1 MPVLPALFPATAKR
15 GLWNIYQLYAEH
27 FPAKWVRFAVRKCSR
42 LIICAY
48 SDRKTGLTFA
58 EYALVGR
65 KRGTILEAENHPAVS
80 RNEATVTSALPKAST
95 ILASLGQAAFV
106 WDIATDAMAWS
117 DHAGSVFADIPLP
130 RLASGAEFSR
140 LIEPVRSIRSDALGH
155 SPPVRGGDGAP
166 YRIEYG
172 VRAST
177 SAPVLWIEESGC
189 WFAGADGRPAR
200 AQGIVRINN
209 ERHARDQQLMKLS
222 RHDPLTGELNRTHL
236 VASLAEAIEEA
247 ARFRTSCA
255 FMLIGIDHLARINDA
270 FGFDVADAV
279 ISEVAGRIRAR
290 LRGGDVLG
298 RFSGNKFGLILKNC
312 TVDDMNIA
320 AERFLAG
327 IRDDVVPTKSGPVA
341 VTASIG
347 AVSVPR
353 YARNADE
360 AINRAHET
368 LDMAKRRRAGSFSLW
383 RPNVERDAQRRVN
396 IRVTDEIVTALNERR
411 IVMAFEPVVEARS
424 RDAAFYECLIRMEQD
439 DGQVLLAPDIVPVA
453 EKLGLI
459 RLVDHRVLELVVAE
473 LAASPD
479 VQLSLNISPDTTM
492 DPDWWA
498 SIESLMRAHPGVAER
513 LIVEITETVA
523 IQDIDDVRGFVTR
536 LKNFGSRI
544 AIDDFG
550 AGYTSFRNLRKLG
563 VDIVK
568 IDGAFVQNIARSADD
583 RAFVQTLIDLARR
596 LQIKTVAEWVQ
607 DDESA
612 VMLREW
618 GCDYIQGRLIGLAS
632 SERPWQT
639 PTGAVLPAAG

>member
-1 MPVLPALFPATAKR
+1 M
-15 GLWNIYQLYAEH
+15 
-27 FPAKWVRFAVRKCSR
+27 
-42 LIICAY
+42 
-48 SDRKTGLTFA
+48 
-58 EYALVGR
+58 
-65 KRGTILEAENHPAVS
+65 S
-80 RNEATVTSALPKAST
+80 RNEAILTSTVPQAST

-106 WDIATDAMAWS
+106 WDVATDAIAWS
-117 DHAGSVFADIPLP
+117 DHAAAVFPDIPAAA
-130 RLASGAEFSR
+130 LASGAEFAK
-140 LIEPVRSIRSDALGH
+140 LIEPVGSIRTDALGH
-155 SPPVRGGDGAP
+155 SSSARGGTA

-200 AQGIVRINN
+200 AQGIVRVNN
-209 ERHARDQQLMKLS
+209 ERHARDEQLVRLL

-236 VASLAEAIEEA
+236 VASLAESIEEA
-247 ARFRTSCA
+247 ARFRASSA
-255 FMLIGIDHLARINDA
+255 FMLIGIDRLARINDA

-279 ISEVAGRIRAR
+279 ISEVATRIRAR
-290 LRGGDVLG
+290 LRNGDVLG

-312 TVDDMNIA
+312 TVDDINIA

-327 IRDDVVPTKSGPVA
+327 IRDDVVPTRSGPVS

-360 AINRAHET
+360 AVNRAQET

-411 IVMAFEPVVEARS
+411 IAMAFEPVVEARS
-424 RDAAFYECLIRMEQD
+424 RDTAFYECLVRMEQD

-473 LAASPD
+473 LAGSVN

-513 LIVEITETVA
+513 LIIEITETVA
-523 IQDIDDVRGFVTR
+523 IQDIDGLRGFVTR

-596 LQIKTVAEWVQ
+596 LEIKTVAEWVQ

-612 VMLREW
+612 ALLRDW

-632 SERPWQT
+632 AARPWEKRAE
-639 PTGAVLPAAG
+639 PVLPTAS

>member
-1 MPVLPALFPATAKR
+1 MKSDLPK
-15 GLWNIYQLYAEH
+15 AEL
-27 FPAKWVRFAVRKCSR
+27 PK
-42 LIICAY
+42 
-48 SDRKTGLTFA
+48 SD
-58 EYALVGR
+58 
-65 KRGTILEAENHPAVS
+65 
-80 RNEATVTSALPKAST
+80 LPKAST

-106 WDIATDAMAWS
+106 WDIATDAMVWS
-117 DHAGSVFADIPLP
+117 DHLGSVFPDI
-130 RLASGAEFSR
+130 RAESLASGAEFAK
-140 LIEPVRSIRSDALGH
+140 LIEPARGVRSDALGH
-155 SPPVRGGDGAP
+155 SSPARGDGVP

-172 VRAST
+172 VRTST
-177 SAPVLWIEESGC
+177 SAPVLWIEETGC

-200 AQGIVRINN
+200 AHGIVRVNN
-209 ERHARDQQLMKLS
+209 EAHARDEQLLKLS
-222 RHDPLTGELNRTHL
+222 RNDPLTGELNRTHL
-236 VASLAEAIEEA
+236 VGSLAEAIEEA
-247 ARFRTSCA
+247 SRFRTSCA

-279 ISEVAGRIRAR
+279 ISEVGKRIRAR

-312 TVDDMNIA
+312 TVDDMNVA
-320 AERFLAG
+320 AERFLAAV
-327 IRDDVVPTKSGPVA
+327 RDEVVPTRSGPVS
-341 VTASIG
+341 VTVSIG

-353 YARNADE
+353 YARSADE

-368 LDMAKRRRAGSFSLW
+368 LDGAKRRRAGSFSVW

-411 IVMAFEPVVEARS
+411 IVMAYEPVVEARS
-424 RDAAFYECLIRMEQD
+424 RDTAFHECLMRMEQD

-473 LAASPD
+473 LAEQPD
-479 VQLSLNISPDTTM
+479 IRLSLNISPDTTM

-536 LKNFGSRI
+536 LKNYGSQI

-596 LQIKTVAEWVQ
+596 LEIKTVAEWVQ
-607 DDESA
+607 DEESA

-632 SERPWQT
+632 SQRPWSLRAGT
-639 PTGAVLPAAG
+639 VLPAAG

>member
-1 MPVLPALFPATAKR
+1 MAATLPR
-15 GLWNIYQLYAEH
+15 
-27 FPAKWVRFAVRKCSR
+27 V
-42 LIICAY
+42 
-48 SDRKTGLTFA
+48 
-58 EYALVGR
+58 
-65 KRGTILEAENHPAVS
+65 
-80 RNEATVTSALPKAST
+80 ST

-106 WDIATDAMAWS
+106 WDLATDAIVWS
-117 DHAGSVFADIPLP
+117 DQAASAFPDIPATV
-130 RLASGAEFSR
+130 RASGAEFAK
-140 LIEPVRSIRSDALGH
+140 LIEPLRSIRSDALGH
-155 SPPVRGGDGAP
+155 SAPVRGGEGVP

-172 VRAST
+172 VRTST

-189 WFAGADGRPAR
+189 WFPGADGKPAR
-200 AQGIVRINN
+200 VQGIVRLNN
-209 ERHARDQQLMKLS
+209 ERHARDEQLMRLS

-236 VASLAEAIEEA
+236 VATLAESIEEA
-247 ARFRTSCA
+247 ARFRSSFA

-279 ISEVAGRIRAR
+279 ISDIARRIRVR
-290 LRGGDVLG
+290 LRNGDVLG
-298 RFSGNKFGLILKNC
+298 RFSGNKFGLVLKNC
-312 TVDDMNIA
+312 TVDDINVA
-320 AERFLAG
+320 AERFLAA
-327 IRDDVVPTKSGPVA
+327 IRDDVVPTKSGPVS

-360 AINRAHET
+360 AINRAQET
-368 LDMAKRRRAGSFSLW
+368 LDMAKRRRSGSFSLW
-383 RPNVERDAQRRVN
+383 RPNVEREAQRRVN

-411 IVMAFEPVVEARS
+411 IAMAFEPVVEARS
-424 RDAAFYECLIRMEQD
+424 RDTAFYECLIRMEQD
-439 DGQVLLAPDIVPVA
+439 DGRVLLAPDIVPVA
-453 EKLGLI
+453 ERLGLI

-473 LAASPD
+473 LAESPD
-479 VQLSLNISPDTTM
+479 VQLSLNISPETTM

-498 SIESLMRAHPGVAER
+498 SIEMLMRAHPDVARR

-523 IQDIDDVRGFVTR
+523 IQDIDGLRGFVTR

-596 LQIKTVAEWVQ
+596 LEIKTVAEWVQ
-607 DDESA
+607 DDELA
-612 VMLREW
+612 TMLRDW

-632 SERPWQT
+632 SDRPW
-639 PTGAVLPAAG
+639 GARAEAALPAAS

>member
-1 MPVLPALFPATAKR
+1 M
-15 GLWNIYQLYAEH
+15 
-27 FPAKWVRFAVRKCSR
+27 
-42 LIICAY
+42 
-48 SDRKTGLTFA
+48 
-58 EYALVGR
+58 
-65 KRGTILEAENHPAVS
+65 S
-80 RNEATVTSALPKAST
+80 RNEATVTSALPQTST

-106 WDIATDAMAWS
+106 WDIATDALHWS
-117 DHAGSVFADIPLP
+117 DHVGAVFPDIPAASLS
-130 RLASGAEFSR
+130 SGAEFAK
-140 LIEPVRSIRSDALGH
+140 LIEPERAIRLEALSQ
-155 SPPVRGGDGAP
+155 SPVHGGDGTP

-177 SAPVLWIEESGC
+177 SAPLLWIEESGS
-189 WFAGADGRPAR
+189 WLAGADGKPAR

-209 ERHARDQQLMKLS
+209 ERRARDQQLLKLA

-236 VASLAEAIEEA
+236 IAALAATIEETT
-247 ARFRTSCA
+247 RFRTSCA

-279 ISEVAGRIRAR
+279 IAEVANRIRSR
-290 LRGGDVLG
+290 LRAGDVLG
-298 RFSGNKFGLILKNC
+298 RFSGNKFGLILKNS
-312 TVDDMNIA
+312 TVDDMNVA
-320 AERFLAG
+320 AERFLAI
-327 IRDDVVPTKSGPVA
+327 IRDEVMPTKSGPVS

-353 YARNADE
+353 YARNTDE
-360 AINRAHET
+360 VINRAHET
-368 LDMAKRRRAGSFSLW
+368 LDGAKRRRAGSFSVW

-411 IVMAFEPVVEARS
+411 IAMAYEPVVAARS
-424 RDAAFYECLIRMEQD
+424 REAAFYECLVRMEQD

-453 EKLGLI
+453 ERLGLI
-459 RLVDHRVLELVVAE
+459 RLVDHRVLELVIAE
-473 LAASPD
+473 LANSPA
-479 VQLSLNISPDTTM
+479 VRLSLNISPDTTM
-492 DPDWWA
+492 DPDWWT
-498 SIESLMRAHPGVAER
+498 SIECLMRAHPGVGER

-523 IQDIDDVRGFVTR
+523 IQDIDNVRGFVTR
-536 LKNFGSRI
+536 LKNFGSHI

-568 IDGAFVQNIARSADD
+568 IDGAFVQNIAQSADD

-607 DDESA
+607 DEESA

-632 SERPWQT
+632 SQRPW
-639 PTGAVLPAAG
+639 GAGAEAVLPAAG

>member
-1 MPVLPALFPATAKR
+1 
-15 GLWNIYQLYAEH
+15 
-27 FPAKWVRFAVRKCSR
+27 
-42 LIICAY
+42 
-48 SDRKTGLTFA
+48 LTSSPPQA
-58 EYALVGR
+58 S
-65 KRGTILEAENHPAVS
+65 T
-80 RNEATVTSALPKAST
+80 KAST
-95 ILASLGQAAFV
+95 ILASIGQAAFV
-106 WDIATDAMAWS
+106 WDIASDAIGWS
-117 DHAGSVFADIPLP
+117 DHIGAVFPHSPSGA
-130 RLASGAEFSR
+130 LATGAEFAK
-140 LIEPVRSIRSDALGH
+140 LIEPERSVRTDALGH
-155 SPPVRGGDGAP
+155 SPPVRGGEGTP

-177 SAPVLWIEESGC
+177 SAPVLWIEETGC
-189 WFAGADGRPAR
+189 WFAGPDGRPAR

-209 ERHARDQQLMKLS
+209 ERHAHDEQLLKLS

-236 VASLAEAIEEA
+236 IAALAEAIEETQ
-247 ARFRTSCA
+247 RFRSACA

-279 ISEVAGRIRAR
+279 ISEVALRIRAR

-312 TVDDMNIA
+312 TVDDMNVA
-320 AERFLAG
+320 AERFLACV
-327 IRDDVVPTKSGPVA
+327 RDDVVPTRSGPVS
-341 VTASIG
+341 VTASVG

-353 YARNADE
+353 YARSADE
-360 AINRAHET
+360 AINRAAET
-368 LDMAKRRRAGSFSLW
+368 LDGAKRRRAGSFSVW
-383 RPNVERDAQRRVN
+383 RPNVEREAQRKVN

-411 IVMAFEPVVEARS
+411 IVMAFEPVVDARS
-424 RDAAFYECLIRMEQD
+424 RQAAFYECLIRMEQE
-439 DGQVLLAPDIVPVA
+439 DGRVLLAPDIVPVA

-473 LAASPD
+473 LAEQPNIR
-479 VQLSLNISPDTTM
+479 LSLNISPDTTM

-523 IQDIDDVRGFVTR
+523 IQDIDDLRGFVTR

-550 AGYTSFRNLRKLG
+550 AGYTSFRNLRKLD

-607 DDESA
+607 DEESA
-612 VMLREW
+612 ELLRDW
-618 GCDYIQGRLIGLAS
+618 GCDYIQGRLIGLAAA
-632 SERPWQT
+632 ERPWGKT
-639 PTGAVLPAAG
+639 PESALPVAG

>member
-1 MPVLPALFPATAKR
+1 M
-15 GLWNIYQLYAEH
+15 
-27 FPAKWVRFAVRKCSR
+27 
-42 LIICAY
+42 
-48 SDRKTGLTFA
+48 
-58 EYALVGR
+58 
-65 KRGTILEAENHPAVS
+65 
-80 RNEATVTSALPKAST
+80 TSSPPQASTTAST
-95 ILASLGQAAFV
+95 ILASVGHATFV
-106 WDIATDAMAWS
+106 WDIASDAIDWS
-117 DHAGSVFADIPLP
+117 DHIGAVFPDIPVVA
-130 RLASGAEFSR
+130 LATGAEFAK
-140 LIEPVRSIRSDALGH
+140 LIEPERSVRTDALGH
-155 SPPVRGGDGAP
+155 SPPVGGGEGTP

-172 VRAST
+172 VRTST
-177 SAPVLWIEESGC
+177 SAPVLWIEETGC
-189 WFAGADGRPAR
+189 WFAGPDGRPAR

-209 ERHARDQQLMKLS
+209 ERHARDEQLLKLS

-236 VASLAEAIEEA
+236 IAALAEAVEETQ
-247 ARFRTSCA
+247 RFRSACA

-279 ISEVAGRIRAR
+279 ISEVALRIRAR

-320 AERFLAG
+320 AERFLVCV
-327 IRDDVVPTKSGPVA
+327 RDDVVPTRSGPVS
-341 VTASIG
+341 VTASVG

-353 YARNADE
+353 YARSADE
-360 AINRAHET
+360 AINRAAET
-368 LDMAKRRRAGSFSLW
+368 LDGAKRRRAGSFSVW
-383 RPNVERDAQRRVN
+383 RPNVEREAQRKVN

-411 IVMAFEPVVEARS
+411 IVMAFEPVVDARS
-424 RDAAFYECLIRMEQD
+424 RQAAFYECLIRMEQE
-439 DGQVLLAPDIVPVA
+439 DGRVLLAPDIVPVA
-453 EKLGLI
+453 ERLGLI

-473 LAASPD
+473 LAASPG
-479 VQLSLNISPDTTM
+479 VELSLNISPDTTM

-523 IQDIDDVRGFVTR
+523 IQDLDDLRGFVTR

-550 AGYTSFRNLRKLG
+550 AGYTSFRNLRKLD

-568 IDGAFVQNIARSADD
+568 IDGAFVQNIARSTDD

-607 DDESA
+607 DEESA
-612 VMLREW
+612 DLLRDW
-618 GCDYIQGRLIGLAS
+618 GCDYIQGRLIGLAAA
-632 SERPWQT
+632 ERPWSKT
-639 PTGAVLPAAG
+639 PESALPVAG

>member
-1 MPVLPALFPATAKR
+1 
-15 GLWNIYQLYAEH
+15 
-27 FPAKWVRFAVRKCSR
+27 
-42 LIICAY
+42 
-48 SDRKTGLTFA
+48 
-58 EYALVGR
+58 
-65 KRGTILEAENHPAVS
+65 
-80 RNEATVTSALPKAST
+80 VTSALPKAST

-106 WDIATDAMAWS
+106 WELTTDAITWS
-117 DHAGSVFADIPLP
+117 EPASAVFSDIPASALQ
-130 RLASGAEFSR
+130 SGAEFSK

-155 SPPVRGGDGAP
+155 APPAHGDEGAS

-172 VRAST
+172 VRTST
-177 SAPVLWIEESGC
+177 SEPVLWIEETGC
-189 WFAGADGRPAR
+189 WFAGPDGRPLR

-209 ERHARDQQLMKLS
+209 ERHARDEQLMKLS

-236 VASLAEAIEEA
+236 MASLAEATEEA
-247 ARFRTSCA
+247 VRLRTSCA

-279 ISEVAGRIRAR
+279 LSEVAARIRLR

-312 TVDDMNIA
+312 SVEDMNIA

-327 IRDDVVPTKSGPVA
+327 IRDEVVPTKSGPVS
-341 VTASIG
+341 VTVSIG

-353 YARNADE
+353 YARNANE

-368 LDMAKRRRAGSFSLW
+368 LDGAKRRRAGSFSLW

-424 RDAAFYECLIRMEQD
+424 RKSAFYECLIRMEQN

-459 RLVDHRVLELVVAE
+459 RLVDHRVLELVVTE
-473 LAASPD
+473 LAASPN

-523 IQDIDDVRGFVTR
+523 IQDIDDLRDFVTR
-536 LKNFGSRI
+536 LKKFGSRI

-596 LQIKTVAEWVQ
+596 LGIKTVAEWVQ
-607 DDESA
+607 DEESA
-612 VMLREW
+612 SILRDW

-632 SERPWQT
+632 SERPWDRRAET
-639 PTGAVLPAAG
+639 ALPAAG

>member
-1 MPVLPALFPATAKR
+1 
-15 GLWNIYQLYAEH
+15 
-27 FPAKWVRFAVRKCSR
+27 
-42 LIICAY
+42 
-48 SDRKTGLTFA
+48 
-58 EYALVGR
+58 
-65 KRGTILEAENHPAVS
+65 VS
-80 RNEATVTSALPKAST
+80 RNEAIVTSALPKAST

-106 WDIATDAMAWS
+106 WDIATDAMTWS
-117 DHAGSVFADIPLP
+117 DHAGAVFPDIPAASLQ
-130 RLASGAEFSR
+130 SGAEFSK
-140 LIEPVRSIRSDALGH
+140 LIEPVRSIRANALGH
-155 SPPVRGGDGAP
+155 SPPGRDGAP
-166 YRIEYG
+166 YHIEYG
-172 VRAST
+172 VRTST
-177 SAPVLWIEESGC
+177 SEPVLWIEETGC
-189 WFAGADGRPAR
+189 WFAGSDGKPVR

-209 ERHARDQQLMKLS
+209 ERRARDEQLVRLS
-222 RHDPLTGELNRTHL
+222 RNDPLTGELNRTHL

-247 ARFRTSCA
+247 TRFRSSCA

-279 ISEVAGRIRAR
+279 ISEVAARIRVR

-312 TVDDMNIA
+312 TVDDMNVA

-327 IRDDVVPTKSGPVA
+327 IRNDVVPTSSGPVS

-353 YARNADE
+353 YARSANE

-411 IVMAFEPVVEARS
+411 IVMAFEPVVEADS
-424 RDAAFYECLIRMEQD
+424 RDAAFYECLVRMEQD

-473 LAASPD
+473 LADSPK

-498 SIESLMRAHPGVAER
+498 SIESLMRAHPGVAQR

-523 IQDIDDVRGFVTR
+523 IQDIDDVRGFVNR

-607 DDESA
+607 DEESA

-632 SERPWQT
+632 PERPWSRAT
-639 PTGAVLPAAG
+639 DTVVPAAS

>member
-1 MPVLPALFPATAKR
+1 PA
-15 GLWNIYQLYAEH
+15 H
-27 FPAKWVRFAVRKCSR
+27 V
-42 LIICAY
+42 
-48 SDRKTGLTFA
+48 
-58 EYALVGR
+58 
-65 KRGTILEAENHPAVS
+65 
-80 RNEATVTSALPKAST
+80 
-95 ILASLGQAAFV
+95 
-106 WDIATDAMAWS
+106 
-117 DHAGSVFADIPLP
+117 
-130 RLASGAEFSR
+130 
-140 LIEPVRSIRSDALGH
+140 
-155 SPPVRGGDGAP
+155 
-166 YRIEYG
+166 
-172 VRAST
+172 
-177 SAPVLWIEESGC
+177 
-189 WFAGADGRPAR
+189 
-200 AQGIVRINN
+200 QGIVRVNN
-209 ERHARDQQLMKLS
+209 EAHARDEQLVRLS

-247 ARFRTSCA
+247 SRFRASCA
-255 FMLIGIDHLARINDA
+255 FLLIGIDHLARINDA

-279 ISEVAGRIRAR
+279 ISEVANRIRIR
-290 LRGGDVLG
+290 LRAGDALG

-327 IRDDVVPTKSGPVA
+327 IRDEVVPTSSGPVS
-341 VTASIG
+341 VTVSIG

-353 YARNADE
+353 YARSASE
-360 AINRAHET
+360 AINRANET

-411 IVMAFEPVVEARS
+411 IVMGFEPVVEARS
-424 RDAAFYECLIRMEQD
+424 RSAAFYECLIRMEQE

-453 EKLGLI
+453 ERLGLI

-473 LAASPD
+473 LAASPN

-523 IQDIDDVRGFVTR
+523 IQDIDDLRGFVMR
-536 LKNFGSRI
+536 LKNLGSRI

-568 IDGAFVQNIARSADD
+568 IDGEFVRNVARSADD

-596 LQIKTVAEWVQ
+596 LEIKTVAEWVQ
-607 DDESA
+607 DEEA
-612 VMLREW
+612 ALMLRDW

-632 SERPWQT
+632 SQRPWET
-639 PTGAVLPAAG
+639 RAGTALPVAS

>member
-1 MPVLPALFPATAKR
+1 MALAPP
-15 GLWNIYQLYAEH
+15 Q
-27 FPAKWVRFAVRKCSR
+27 
-42 LIICAY
+42 
-48 SDRKTGLTFA
+48 
-58 EYALVGR
+58 
-65 KRGTILEAENHPAVS
+65 
-80 RNEATVTSALPKAST
+80 AST
-95 ILASLGQAAFV
+95 VLALLGQAAFA
-106 WDIATDAMAWS
+106 WDIATDEIAWS
-117 DHAGSVFADIPLP
+117 DHAASVFPGIPP
-130 RLASGAEFSR
+130 QALASGAEFSK
-140 LIEPVRSIRSDALGH
+140 LIEPVRSIRADAFSPSPLARSD
-155 SPPVRGGDGAP
+155 DGAP

-177 SAPVLWIEESGC
+177 SAPVIWIEESGA
-189 WFAGADGRPAR
+189 WFAGPDGKPVR
-200 AQGIVRINN
+200 AQGIVRLNN
-209 ERHARDQQLMKLS
+209 ERHAHEEQLLKLS

-236 VASLAEAIEEA
+236 VAALAETIEEVT
-247 ARFRTSCA
+247 RFRSSCA
-255 FMLIGIDHLARINDA
+255 FMLIGIDHLSRINDA

-279 ISEVAGRIRAR
+279 IAEVAKRIRAR
-290 LRGGDVLG
+290 LRAGDVLG

-312 TVDDMNIA
+312 TVDDMNVA

-327 IRDDVVPTKSGPVA
+327 VRDDVVPTKSGPVS
-341 VTASIG
+341 VTVSIG
-347 AVSVPR
+347 AVTVPR
-353 YARNADE
+353 HARDADE
-360 AINRAHET
+360 AINRVQET

-411 IVMAFEPVVEARS
+411 IVMAYEPVVEARS
-424 RDAAFYECLIRMEQD
+424 RQTSFYECLVRMEQN

-453 EKLGLI
+453 ERLGLI
-459 RLVDHRVLELVVAE
+459 RLVDHRVLELVVTE
-473 LAASPD
+473 LAVSPN

-498 SIESLMRAHPGVAER
+498 SIESLMLAHPGVGER

-523 IQDIDDVRGFVTR
+523 IRDIDNVRGFVTR

-612 VMLREW
+612 VMLRDW

-632 SERPWQT
+632 SERPWGAQS
-639 PTGAVLPAAG
+639 GAVSPAVS

>member
-1 MPVLPALFPATAKR
+1 
-15 GLWNIYQLYAEH
+15 
-27 FPAKWVRFAVRKCSR
+27 
-42 LIICAY
+42 
-48 SDRKTGLTFA
+48 
-58 EYALVGR
+58 
-65 KRGTILEAENHPAVS
+65 VS
-80 RNEATVTSALPKAST
+80 RNEAILKPAVPPASA

-106 WDIATDAMAWS
+106 WDIATDEMAWS
-117 DHAGSVFADIPLP
+117 DHLASVFPDIPAAA
-130 RLASGAEFSR
+130 LASGTAFSN
-140 LIEPVRSIRSDALGH
+140 LIEPARSIRTDALGH
-155 SPPVRGGDGAP
+155 SPPTHGAEGAP

-172 VRAST
+172 VRANI
-177 SAPVLWIEESGC
+177 SAPVLWIEESGS
-189 WFAGADGRPAR
+189 WFAGPDGKPVRV
-200 AQGIVRINN
+200 QGIVRIDN
-209 ERHARDQQLMKLS
+209 ERHARDEQLVKLS
-222 RHDPLTGELNRTHL
+222 RNDPLTGELNRTHL
-236 VASLAEAIEEA
+236 VASLAESIEEA
-247 ARFRTSCA
+247 VRFRSSCA

-279 ISEVAGRIRAR
+279 ISEVATRIRAR

-312 TVDDMNIA
+312 TVDDMNVA
-320 AERFLAG
+320 AERFLAA
-327 IRDDVVPTKSGPVA
+327 IRGEVVPTKSGPVS

-353 YARNADE
+353 YARSTDE

-411 IVMAFEPVVEARS
+411 IVMAFEPVVDARS
-424 RDAAFYECLIRMEQD
+424 RNASFYECLVRMEQD
-439 DGQVLLAPDIVPVA
+439 DGQMLLAPDIVPVA

-473 LAASPD
+473 LAASPN
-479 VQLSLNISPDTTM
+479 VRLSLNISPDTTM
-492 DPDWWA
+492 DPDWSA
-498 SIESLMRAHPGVAER
+498 TIESLMRAHPGVAER

-523 IQDIDDVRGFVTR
+523 IQDVDDIRGFVTR
-536 LKNFGSRI
+536 LKNFGSQI

-568 IDGAFVQNIARSADD
+568 IDGAFVQNIPRSADD

-596 LQIKTVAEWVQ
+596 LGIKTVAEWVQ
-607 DDESA
+607 DEESA
-612 VMLREW
+612 VMLRDW

-632 SERPWQT
+632 SQRPWDAPAGT
-639 PTGAVLPAAG
+639 VLPAAS

>member
-1 MPVLPALFPATAKR
+1 VTPHLLPA
-15 GLWNIYQLYAEH
+15 
-27 FPAKWVRFAVRKCSR
+27 
-42 LIICAY
+42 
-48 SDRKTGLTFA
+48 
-58 EYALVGR
+58 
-65 KRGTILEAENHPAVS
+65 
-80 RNEATVTSALPKAST
+80 SA
-95 ILASLGQAAFV
+95 ILASLGQAAFT
-106 WDIATDAMAWS
+106 WDIATDHLVWS
-117 DHAGSVFADIPLP
+117 EHVAAVFPDIPLE
-130 RLASGAEFSR
+130 RLASGAEFSN
-140 LIEPVRSIRSDALGH
+140 LIEPSRSVRSDALIPSQAAHGAE
-155 SPPVRGGDGAP
+155 GAP

-172 VRAST
+172 VRANT
-177 SAPVLWIEESGC
+177 SASVQWIEETGC
-189 WFAGADGRPAR
+189 WFAGPDGRPAR
-200 AQGIVRINN
+200 AQGIVRVNN
-209 ERHARDQQLMKLS
+209 ERHARDEQLVKLS
-222 RHDPLTGELNRTHL
+222 CIDPLTGELNRTHL
-236 VASLAEAIEEA
+236 VASLAEIIEEA
-247 ARFRTSCA
+247 VRFRTNCA
-255 FMLIGIDHLARINDA
+255 FMLIGIDHLSRINDA

-279 ISEVAGRIRAR
+279 ISEVAARIRLR

-298 RFSGNKFGLILKNC
+298 RFSGNKFGLVLKNC
-312 TVDDMNIA
+312 TVDDMNVA

-327 IRDDVVPTKSGPVA
+327 IRDEVVPTKSGPVS

-353 YARNADE
+353 YARSAEE

-368 LDMAKRRRAGSFSLW
+368 LDASKSRRAGSFSLW

-411 IVMAFEPVVEARS
+411 IAMAFEPVVDANARKP
-424 RDAAFYECLIRMEQD
+424 AFYECLVRMEQD
-439 DGQVLLAPDIVPVA
+439 DGRILLAPDIVPVA

-473 LAASPD
+473 LAASPG

-498 SIESLMRAHPGVAER
+498 SIESLMRAHPGVGER
-513 LIVEITETVA
+513 MIVEITETVA
-523 IQDIDDVRGFVTR
+523 IQDVDDVRGFVTR

-607 DDESA
+607 DEEA
-612 VMLREW
+612 AAMLRDW

-632 SERPWQT
+632 SKRPWN
-639 PTGAVLPAAG
+639 PAAEAVLPAAG

>member
-1 MPVLPALFPATAKR
+1 L
-15 GLWNIYQLYAEH
+15 
-27 FPAKWVRFAVRKCSR
+27 
-42 LIICAY
+42 
-48 SDRKTGLTFA
+48 
-58 EYALVGR
+58 
-65 KRGTILEAENHPAVS
+65 
-80 RNEATVTSALPKAST
+80 TSAPPQASA
-95 ILASLGQAAFV
+95 ILACLGQAAFV
-106 WDIATDAMAWS
+106 WDIASDAIAWTDHLAS
-117 DHAGSVFADIPLP
+117 VFPDIPAGSLSTGGEFAK
-130 RLASGAEFSR
+130 
-140 LIEPVRSIRSDALGH
+140 LIEPLRSIRTDALK
-155 SPPVRGGDGAP
+155 SSSAVDRGDGVP

-177 SAPVLWIEESGC
+177 SHPVLWIEESGC
-189 WFAGADGRPAR
+189 WFAGADGKPAR
-200 AQGIVRINN
+200 VQGIVRIDN
-209 ERHARDQQLMKLS
+209 ERHAREEQLLKLS

-236 VASLAEAIEEA
+236 IASLAESIEEA
-247 ARFRTSCA
+247 MRFRSSFA

-270 FGFDVADAV
+270 FGFDVADQV
-279 ISEVAGRIRAR
+279 ISDVAKRIRAR

-298 RFSGNKFGLILKNC
+298 RFSGNKFGLVLKNC
-312 TVDDMNIA
+312 TVDDMNVA
-320 AERFLAG
+320 AERFLAC
-327 IRDDVVPTKSGPVA
+327 IRDDVVPTKSGPVS

-360 AINRAHET
+360 AINRAQET
-368 LDMAKRRRAGSFSLW
+368 LDMAKRRRAGSFLVW

-411 IVMAFEPVVEARS
+411 IVMAFEPVVDARS
-424 RDAAFYECLIRMEQD
+424 REPAFHECLVRMQQD
-439 DGQVLLAPDIVPVA
+439 DGQFLLAPDIVPVA

-473 LAASPD
+473 LASAPG

-596 LQIKTVAEWVQ
+596 LGIKTVAEWVQ
-607 DDESA
+607 DEESA
-612 VMLREW
+612 LMLRDW

-632 SERPWQT
+632 SDRPWQSQDAA
-639 PTGAVLPAAG
+639 AVLPAAG

>member
-1 MPVLPALFPATAKR
+1 MLD
-15 GLWNIYQLYAEH
+15 G
-27 FPAKWVRFAVRKCSR
+27 
-42 LIICAY
+42 
-48 SDRKTGLTFA
+48 
-58 EYALVGR
+58 
-65 KRGTILEAENHPAVS
+65 PAVS
-80 RNEATVTSALPKAST
+80 RNEAIVKPVLPPAST
-95 ILASLGQAAFV
+95 ILGSLGQAAFV
-106 WDIATDAMAWS
+106 WDIATDEMAWS
-117 DHAGSVFADIPLP
+117 DHLSAVFPDIPADA
-130 RLASGAEFSR
+130 LATGSAFSN
-140 LIEPVRSIRSDALGH
+140 LIEPERGIRTSALSG
-155 SPPVRGGDGAP
+155 SPLAHGGEGAP

-189 WFAGADGRPAR
+189 WFAGADGKPAR
-200 AQGIVRINN
+200 VQGIVRIDN
-209 ERHARDQQLMKLS
+209 ERHARDEQLVKLS
-222 RHDPLTGELNRTHL
+222 RNDPLTGELNRTHL
-236 VASLAEAIEEA
+236 IASLAEAIEEA
-247 ARFRTSCA
+247 MRFRSSCA

-270 FGFDVADAV
+270 FGFDVADGV
-279 ISEVAGRIRAR
+279 ISEVAARIRAR

-312 TVDDMNIA
+312 TVDDMNVA
-320 AERFLAG
+320 AERFLAA
-327 IRDDVVPTKSGPVA
+327 IRDDVVPTRSGPVS

-353 YARNADE
+353 YARSTDD

-368 LDMAKRRRAGSFSLW
+368 LDSAKRRRAGSFLLW
-383 RPNVERDAQRRVN
+383 RPNVERDAQRKVN

-411 IVMAFEPVVEARS
+411 IVMAFEPVVEAHS
-424 RDAAFYECLIRMEQD
+424 RKAAFYECLVRMEQN
-439 DGQVLLAPDIVPVA
+439 DGQMLLAPDIVPVA
-453 EKLGLI
+453 ERLGLI

-473 LAASPD
+473 LANSPD
-479 VQLSLNISPDTTM
+479 VRLSLNISPDTTM
-492 DPDWWA
+492 DPDWSA

-523 IQDIDDVRGFVTR
+523 IQDIDDIRGFVKR

-596 LQIKTVAEWVQ
+596 LEIKTVAEWVQ
-607 DDESA
+607 DEESA
-612 VMLREW
+612 AMLRDW
-618 GCDYIQGRLIGLAS
+618 GCDFIQGRLIGLAS
-632 SERPWQT
+632 SQRPWGGPPGT
-639 PTGAVLPAAG
+639 VLPAAG

>member
-1 MPVLPALFPATAKR
+1 VAST
-15 GLWNIYQLYAEH
+15 
-27 FPAKWVRFAVRKCSR
+27 
-42 LIICAY
+42 
-48 SDRKTGLTFA
+48 
-58 EYALVGR
+58 
-65 KRGTILEAENHPAVS
+65 
-80 RNEATVTSALPKAST
+80 LPKAST

-106 WDIATDAMAWS
+106 WDIATDAITWS
-117 DHAGSVFADIPLP
+117 DHASAVFSDIPAAS
-130 RLASGAEFSR
+130 LASGAEFSK
-140 LIEPVRSIRSDALGH
+140 LIEPVRSIRTDALTH
-155 SPPVRGGDGAP
+155 SPPARSGEGAP

-172 VRAST
+172 VRTST
-177 SAPVLWIEESGC
+177 SEPVLWIEETGC
-189 WFAGADGRPAR
+189 WFAGPDGKPAR

-209 ERHARDQQLMKLS
+209 ERRAREEQLLKLS
-222 RHDPLTGELNRTHL
+222 RNDPLTGELNRTYL

-247 ARFRTSCA
+247 SRFRTSSA

-279 ISEVAGRIRAR
+279 ISEVARRIRSR

-298 RFSGNKFGLILKNC
+298 RFSGNKFGLVLKNC

-327 IRDDVVPTKSGPVA
+327 IRDEVVPTKSGPVSI
-341 VTASIG
+341 TASIG
-347 AVSVPR
+347 AVTVPR
-353 YARNADE
+353 HARSADE

-368 LDMAKRRRAGSFSLW
+368 LDGAKRRRAGSFSLW

-424 RDAAFYECLIRMEQD
+424 RNASFYECLVRMEQD

-473 LAASPD
+473 LAASPN

-523 IQDIDDVRGFVTR
+523 IQDIDDLRGFVTR

-596 LQIKTVAEWVQ
+596 LEIKTVAEWVQ

-612 VMLREW
+612 NMLRDW

-632 SERPWQT
+632 SRRPWGVPADT
-639 PTGAVLPAAG
+639 ALPAVS

>member
-1 MPVLPALFPATAKR
+1 L
-15 GLWNIYQLYAEH
+15 
-27 FPAKWVRFAVRKCSR
+27 
-42 LIICAY
+42 
-48 SDRKTGLTFA
+48 
-58 EYALVGR
+58 
-65 KRGTILEAENHPAVS
+65 S
-80 RNEATVTSALPKAST
+80 RNEAIVTPVLPPAST
-95 ILASLGQAAFV
+95 ILASLGQAAFI
-106 WDIATDAMAWS
+106 WDVATDEIVWS
-117 DHAGSVFADIPLP
+117 DHVASVFPDIPVAA
-130 RLASGAEFSR
+130 LASGAGISN
-140 LIEPVRSIRSDALGH
+140 LIEPLRSVRTEALFR
-155 SPPVRGGDGAP
+155 SPPAHGEEGAP
-166 YRIEYG
+166 YRVEYG
-172 VRAST
+172 VRANT
-177 SAPVLWIEESGC
+177 SAPVQWIEETGC
-189 WFAGADGRPAR
+189 WFAGADGKPAR
-200 AQGIVRINN
+200 VQGIVRVNN
-209 ERHARDQQLMKLS
+209 ERHARDEQLVKLS
-222 RHDPLTGELNRTHL
+222 RNDPLTGELNRTRL
-236 VASLAEAIEEA
+236 IASLAETIEEA
-247 ARFRTSCA
+247 QRFRTSCA
-255 FMLIGIDHLARINDA
+255 FMLIGIDRLARINDA

-279 ISEVAGRIRAR
+279 ICEVATRIRAR

-327 IRDDVVPTKSGPVA
+327 IRDEVVPTKSGPVS

-353 YARNADE
+353 YARSAED

-368 LDMAKRRRAGSFSLW
+368 LDMSKRRRAGSFSLW

-411 IVMAFEPVVEARS
+411 IAMAFEPVV
-424 RDAAFYECLIRMEQD
+424 DAASRSPSFYECLVRMERH

-473 LAASPD
+473 LAASPN

-523 IQDIDDVRGFVTR
+523 IQDIDEVRGFVTR

-596 LQIKTVAEWVQ
+596 LDIKTVAEWVQ
-607 DDESA
+607 DEESA
-612 VMLREW
+612 SMLRDW
-618 GCDYIQGRLIGLAS
+618 RCDYIQGRLIGLAS
-632 SERPWQT
+632 SERPW
-639 PTGAVLPAAG
+639 GAAAEVALPAAS